1 MRLTPYFIITFLFA
15 CQHNPSNVQIV
26 YKNSK
31 GIGYQPSGFK
41 LLDEEDYTPHSKK
54 NTEEVIQVKKK
65 STAELTPFEVTDE
78 ATETIKN
85 DTPANSKSTS
95 LESTKE
101 NYHVVQK
108 GETYYSVARLYF
120 LDPKNL
126 MQWNGAKEGEKL
138 HPATIIRLYGEG
150 GSNASGAA
158 LPAATSAKTSS
169 NASLGAKPLQISSTS
184 KQEAVVPSAKN
195 LEIKKD
201 AKTKQ
206 APVNHPKNQ
215 LQPEAKQVASSGKST
230 KCGESFI
237 MPVTGLN
244 IETGFGD
251 TYKSGVKSDGIIFE
265 AKIAQ
270 NVKAAN
276 SGEVAYVGDG
286 FSDYGNIV
294 IIRHN
299 NSYFSIY
306 GHLANTS
313 VKRGQ
318 AVKNGEVIAST
329 NPIERKFY
337 FSIRKGKTPIDPLSC
352 IKK

>member
-1 MRLTPYFIITFLFA
+1 MRINLYFIIAFLFA

-31 GIGYQPSGFK
+31 GTGYQPSGFK
-41 LLDEEDYTPHSKK
+41 LLDEEDYTPHSANNK
-54 NTEEVIQVKKK
+54 EGLVQVKKK
-65 STAELTPFEVTDE
+65 PHVELTPLEAGDE
-78 ATETIKN
+78 TSTALEEKNLTTPSTQTIPSEELK
-85 DTPANSKSTS
+85 DK
-95 LESTKE
+95 
-101 NYHVVQK
+101 YHVVQK

-126 MQWNGAKEGEKL
+126 MQWNGAKEGDRL
-138 HPATIIRLYGEG
+138 HPATIIRLYSEG
-150 GSNASGAA
+150 NIVRATP
-158 LPAATSAKTSS
+158 PAVVSTKTSS
-169 NASLGAKPLQISSTS
+169 NAIAGAKPLQVSSTS
-184 KQEAVVPSAKN
+184 TSGVTVPSAKN

-201 AKTKQ
+201 PNAKAIPPE
-206 APVNHPKNQ
+206 APK
-215 LQPEAKQVASSGKST
+215 PEAKKAVVTSSKST
-230 KCGESFI
+230 NCSESFI
-237 MPVTGLN
+237 MPVSGLK
-244 IETGFGD
+244 IETKFGD

-265 AKIAQ
+265 SKVAQ
-270 NVKAAN
+270 NVKAAS

-318 AVKNGEVIAST
+318 MVKNGEVIAST

-337 FSIRKGKTPIDPLSC
+337 FSIRKGKTPIDPISC